1 MLAQKIK
8 RADATAQD
16 GLNRRGA
23 EAPSGSRRGARAT
36 RRRGDV
42 KLTWIFLIL
51 CFCVSAVIFSSCSSK
66 PVDLRALVPSDTL
79 IYLETNDLGKT
90 VSAITGNKNFQELAK
105 TVPDTSALKGI
116 QLAVAVTG
124 FETSEKAEGENTVLD
139 LKPRFAAIAETHAW
153 NYQALSFT
161 ENKLGEFINEAYGG
175 EVLLD
180 TVDKD
185 GGRWFT
191 WTAGDGRKAYAFVKD
206 GRVYFGNDE
215 SAIARCLAISRGE
228 GESLAGRV
236 PLPEP
241 AENTVAAGFIS
252 QDGVAQVANLAAIGM
267 ARRAGDDEDVQKFI
281 AGFLPQFL
289 RGTMRDLTWTATKTE
304 AGIEDR
310 ITITADAEAGA
321 VWKETLA
328 VSEGKPED
336 LAQFLPADV
345 TSLTKYDLKDPQMAW
360 RGVLITAAKR
370 VEKGTG
376 KMLLAFANLFFEPY
390 GVDDGEAFLSVV
402 GPGIVTAKFDAE
414 GEKAVAIVTV
424 KDAVKLK
431 ASLAKEIDM
440 AKPAERIGN
449 ADVWRSA
456 DGDVA
461 VAFFD
466 NKLITGDA
474 ESVIKCLDGAQKFT
488 GNVLYKRF
496 VESKAAGVT
505 IGRDMEA
512 AGKIV
517 DVVSQRK
524 NEDSNLPLLYLT
536 ETRFVD
542 KKIERITISDFG
554 FLGSIIEQLGD

>member
-1 MLAQKIK
+1 MVTQK
-8 RADATAQD
+8 
-16 GLNRRGA
+16 LNRRGA
-23 EAPSGSRRGARAT
+23 ETRDEMRHGEGETRG
-36 RRRGDV
+36 RGNK
-42 KLTWIFLIL
+42 KLRWRFIAMFLV
-51 CFCVSAVIFSSCSSK
+51 VSAVIFSACSSK

-79 IYLETNDLGKT
+79 IYLETNDLGRT

-105 TVPDTSALKGI
+105 TTPDISVLKGI

-175 EVLLD
+175 EVVLD
-180 TVDKD
+180 TVDRD

-191 WTAGDGRKAYAFVKD
+191 WTADDGRKAYAFVKD
-206 GRVYFGNDE
+206 ARVYFGNDE
-215 SAIARCLAISRGE
+215 GAIAKCIAISRGE

-304 AGIEDR
+304 TGIEDR
-310 ITITADAEAGA
+310 ITITADAEVGA

-345 TSLTKYDLKDPQMAW
+345 TSVTKYDLNDPQMAW
-360 RGVLITAAKR
+360 RGVLITAAKN
-370 VEKGTG
+370 VEEGSG

-390 GVDDGEAFLSVV
+390 GIDDGEAFLSAV

-431 ASLAKEIDM
+431 ASLAKEMDLN
-440 AKPAERIGN
+440 KPAEKIGN
-449 ADVWRSA
+449 ADVWRSSE
-456 DGDVA
+456 GDVA

-466 NKLITGDA
+466 SKLITGDA
-474 ESVIKCLDGAQKFT
+474 ESVAKCLDGTQKFT

-496 VESKAAGVT
+496 SETKAAGVT

-517 DVVSQRK
+517 DVVSERK
-524 NEDSNLPLLYLT
+524 NAEANLALIYMT
-536 ETRFVD
+536 ETRFTE

-554 FLGSIIEQLGD
+554 FLGSIIEQLE

>member
-1 MLAQKIK
+1 MLTQNYYRGGVEK
-8 RADATAQD
+8 RKGD
-16 GLNRRGA
+16 LNRGDA
-23 EAPSGSRRGARAT
+23 ET
-36 RRRGDV
+36 RRRGRARGRN
-42 KLTWIFLIL
+42 LTGISRYFVRAFFLSL
-51 CFCVSAVIFSSCSSK
+51 CLFVSVVVISSCSSK
-66 PVDLRALVPSDTL
+66 PVDLRALVPADTL

-90 VSAITGNKNFQELAK
+90 VAAITENKKFQELAK
-105 TVPDTSALKGI
+105 NKPDTSVLKGI

-180 TVDKD
+180 TVEKD

-191 WTAGDGRKAYAFVKD
+191 WTAGDGRKAFAFVQS

-215 SAIARCLAISRGE
+215 AAIAKCLAISRGE

-267 ARRAGDDEDVQKFI
+267 ARRAGEDEDVQKFI

-304 AGIEDR
+304 TGIEDR
-310 ITITADAEAGA
+310 ITISADPETGA

-336 LAQFLPADV
+336 LAQILPADV
-345 TSLTKYDLKDPQMAW
+345 TSVTKYDLKDPQMAW
-360 RGVLITAAKR
+360 RGVLLTAAKR
-370 VEKGTG
+370 VEEGTG
-376 KMLLAFANLFFEPY
+376 KMFLAFANLFFEPY
-390 GVDDGEAFLSVV
+390 GVDDGEAFLSAV

-424 KDAVKLK
+424 KDAAKIK
-431 ASLAKEIDM
+431 GALAKEIDL
-440 AKPAERIGN
+440 AKPAEKIGN

-474 ESVIKCLDGAQKFT
+474 ESVIKCLEGAQKFT
-488 GNVLYKRF
+488 GNTLYSRF
-496 VESKAAGVT
+496 TESKAAAVT
-505 IGRDMEA
+505 VGRDNES

-517 DVVSQRK
+517 DVVSVRK
-524 NEDSNLPLLYLT
+524 SEEDNLPLVYMT
-536 ETRFVD
+536 ETRFTE

-554 FLGSIIEQLGD
+554 FLGSIIEQLE